1 MEKSGDDGEPGTPG
15 QPGPTGNGIAST
27 SKTGTSGLVDTYTIT
42 YTDGRIETF
51 TVTNGRDG
59 TNGTNGT
66 NGQDGYTPQRGTDY
80 WTSSDIATIE
90 SYCDDYIDTHIT
102 QAIGGAY

>member
-42 YTDGRIETF
+42 YTDGRTETF

-59 TNGTNGT
+59 TNGT
-66 NGQDGYTPQRGTDY
+66 DRKKWSRWIYTSKRNRLL
-80 WTSSDIATIE
+80 DIF
-90 SYCDDYIDTHIT
+90 
-102 QAIGGAY
+102 

>member
-1 MEKSGDDGEPGTPG
+1 MDEMEKSGDDGEPGTPG

-42 YTDGRIETF
+42 YTDGRTETF

-59 TNGTNGT
+59 TNGTNR
-66 NGQDGYTPQRGTDY
+66 N
-80 WTSSDIATIE
+80 
-90 SYCDDYIDTHIT
+90 
-102 QAIGGAY
+102 

>member
-42 YTDGRIETF
+42 YTNGNTDTF
-51 TVTNGRDG
+51 TVTNGQNG

-66 NGQDGYTPQRGTDY
+66 NRTRWLYATKRDRLLDCNRYNSDGDLLR
-80 WTSSDIATIE
+80 
-90 SYCDDYIDTHIT
+90 
-102 QAIGGAY
+102 